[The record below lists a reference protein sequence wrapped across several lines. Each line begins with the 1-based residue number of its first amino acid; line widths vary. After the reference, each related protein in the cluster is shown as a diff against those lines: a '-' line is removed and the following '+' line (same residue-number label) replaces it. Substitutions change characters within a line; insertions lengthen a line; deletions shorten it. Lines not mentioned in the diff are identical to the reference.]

1 MVTIPK
7 ALWEGTAE
15 DLEAEVAEFQRATE
29 QHKETVGVPAPR
41 HPLAW
46 VEELAKS
53 GAEWRLEPEP
63 EPPRRAWAVRKR
75 GRGETVLVRE
85 TLEGKPVFDDE
96 ELVFEDPTGH
106 VLDDDG
112 ETVRAE
118 TPPERLARR
127 RVERWEEFKAHR
139 HTLLNFALTCDW
151 AGATWQAREEDQ
163 NRLDA
168 AVGALE
174 DAKLL
179 ELLPEGVEVPSTIP
193 WRDEANVVHELTPDE
208 GRVLSAMMLLAQ
220 RAVWVRSWELDA
232 ALQAARNIAT
242 VEALAW

>member
-1 MVTIPK
+1 MVTIPRHW
-7 ALWEGTAE
+7 WEGTAE
-15 DLEAEVAEFQRATE
+15 DLEAEVAEFQRALEHHRT
-29 QHKETVGVPAPR
+29 TVGEAAPL
-41 HPLAW
+41 HPLQW

-53 GAEWRLEPEP
+53 SVEWRLEPEP
-63 EPPRRAWAVRKR
+63 EAPRRAWAIRKR
-75 GRGETVLVRE
+75 GAGETVLVRE
-85 TLEGKPVFDDE
+85 TLEGKPVFEGE

-112 ETVRAE
+112 ETVRRE
-118 TPPERLARR
+118 TAPERLARR
-127 RVERWEEFKAHR
+127 RRERWEEFKQER
-139 HTLLNFALTCDW
+139 HTLLNVTLTCEFN
-151 AGATWQAREEDQ
+151 GATWQAREDDQ

-179 ELLPEGVEVPSTIP
+179 ELLPEGIEVPSTIP

-220 RAVWVRSWELDA
+220 RAVWTRSWALDA
-232 ALQAARNIAT
+232 ALQSARTVAE
-242 VEALAW
+242 VEALTW